1 MVGPSINSR
10 NVPLKFLCSYGGKII
25 PRHTDG
31 KLRYYGGETRVL
43 SVHRCI
49 SFAELMVKLGEM
61 CGASVSLRC
70 QLPNEDLD
78 ALVSITCDED
88 LANLIEEYDH
98 ASTLKIRAFLLPP
111 KSTKLKLVSPPP
123 SISSTSST
131 NTTISNHDATSP
143 DSSFSST
150 SASPSTTINSSKYQN
165 CPKSYKETSYLETS
179 YSCVRHTRTR
189 SLPVMFHEKVAGK
202 VPQYAYRGHGNNSGH
217 IYLIHHGPTG
227 NNSNYFPRTRESKS
241 DYSEYIYFYKEKEKR
256 KPHQK
261 RK

>member
-70 QLPNEDLD
+70 QLPSEDLD

-98 ASTLKIRAFLLPP
+98 AATPSSSLKIRAFLLPP

-143 DSSFSST
+143 ESSFCST
-150 SASPSTTINSSKYQN
+150 SASTSTILNSSKYKN
-165 CPKSYKETSYLETS
+165 CPRSYKETS

-189 SLPVMFHEKVAGK
+189 SLPLMCHEKVAGK
-202 VPQYAYRGHGNNSGH
+202 IPQYVYHGHGNNSGH
-217 IYLIHHGPTG
+217 IYLIHHG
-227 NNSNYFPRTRESKS
+227 
-241 DYSEYIYFYKEKEKR
+241 
-256 KPHQK
+256 HHWQ
-261 RK
+261 